1 MHLETW
7 GTPLAE
13 GEGVRSTLLQG
24 HAHCCENDDM
34 VRARRHEN
42 NAFGFCWFLKRLKN
56 CPGALA
62 NFQGPPNMFLVT
74 SRRGF
79 DEKKIVQGSH
89 PTPHVPG
96 PDHPLQSSRCRVRL
110 QVCKRTSPDACVQG
124 PTAPL
129 HTSLLSGNPTCPRPG
144 KPLMAASARQRPC
157 ANARLA
163 QGQATTRGAP
173 P

>member
-1 MHLETW
+1 MKSL
-7 GTPLAE
+7 
-13 GEGVRSTLLQG
+13 R
-24 HAHCCENDDM
+24 N
-34 VRARRHEN
+34 R
-42 NAFGFCWFLKRLKN
+42 
-56 CPGALA
+56 PGALA
-62 NFQGPPNMFLVT
+62 NFQGPPNIFLVT

-79 DEKKIVQGSH
+79 DEKKMCGG
-89 PTPHVPG
+89 PPPPPHVPG

-129 HTSLLSGNPTCPRPG
+129 HTSLLSGNLTCPRPG

-173 P
+173 PRPLPVGKGPLPSPPKGRRGSWGCGGATCMFHV